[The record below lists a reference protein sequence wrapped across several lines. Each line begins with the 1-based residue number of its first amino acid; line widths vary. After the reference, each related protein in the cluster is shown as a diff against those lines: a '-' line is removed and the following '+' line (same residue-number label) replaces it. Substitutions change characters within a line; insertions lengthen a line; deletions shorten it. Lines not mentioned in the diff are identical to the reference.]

1 MSNNPHSG
9 SAANVTLTEE
19 KRQMQGL
26 IGALGAFICWGVF
39 PLYFKMLDGIPV
51 LEILAHRIVWSLVL
65 VGFIIFFT
73 HRFRKVLETLSDP
86 RTLMLF
92 FGSTLMIAINW
103 TVFVWAVTSGRVL
116 EASLGYYIN
125 PLVNVMLG
133 MLFLGERMNK
143 AQTTAILLAVAAVL
157 LLSFKL
163 GDVPWVSLAMA
174 FSFGFYGLLRKKA
187 PTESAV
193 GLAVE
198 TAILTPVCIAY
209 IAYLAITGT
218 GGAGG
223 AFYDFSTNMLLL
235 GLGAVTA
242 LPLIMFS
249 FGAQRLRLSTVGVI
263 QYIAPTLHAILAV
276 YVFGETFSQD
286 RLIAFG
292 LIWIGLLIYTVDGFR
307 GRGKAK

>member
-1 MSNNPHSG
+1 MSNSNLTSG
-9 SAANVTLTEE
+9 TGRTPVSEE
-19 KRQMQGL
+19 KRQLQGL
-26 IGALGAFICWGVF
+26 MGALGAFTFWGVF
-39 PLYFKMLDGIPV
+39 PLYFKLLDGMPV
-51 LEILAHRIVWSLVL
+51 LEILAHRIIWSLVL
-65 VGFIIFFT
+65 VGMLIYFMNK
-73 HRFRKVLETLSDP
+73 FRLVLETLSDP

-92 FGSTLMIAINW
+92 IGSTIVIAINW
-103 TVFVWAVTSGRVL
+103 TTFVWSVSADRVL
-116 EASLGYYIN
+116 DASLGYYIN

-133 MLFLGERMNK
+133 MLFLGERLNK

-163 GDVPWVSLAMA
+163 GQVPWVSLVLA
-174 FSFGFYGLLRKKA
+174 FSFGTYGLLRKKA

-198 TAILTPVCIAY
+198 TAILTPVCV
-209 IAYLAITGT
+209 AYLAYLTITGT

-223 AFYDFSTNMLLL
+223 GFYDLETNLLLL

-242 LPLIMFS
+242 IPLMMFS
-249 FGAQRLRLSTVGVI
+249 FGAQRLRLSTVGII
-263 QYIAPTLHAILAV
+263 QYITPTLHAVLAV

-292 LIWIGLLIYTVDGFR
+292 LIWAGLLIYTVDGLR
-307 GRGKAK
+307 NRRKNT